1 MKKIFKLKGIE
12 NEASFEK
19 IEKSVGKIRGV
30 SEAALNS
37 EKGTLSVIFDE
48 KIRKS
53 INHSVAKAV
62 HKHERKAEVL
72 IRHKPKKKAAEDVHH
87 DHEHKH
93 EHNHEHCH
101 CDHEHDHN
109 HDHNHEH
116 KEHCHCDH
124 DHDHDHEHKEHCHC
138 DHDHKHEHNEHCHCD
153 HDHDHDH
160 EHEHKEHCH
169 CDHDHKHDHNEHC
182 HCDHDHEHNHEHKEH
197 SSSKKS
203 KAGKNISETV
213 FRLDELDCPHCASQ
227 IESELE
233 KKDGIVYAEINLINQ
248 ELRIGT
254 VKGKNSD
261 LFEAAKKAVKKYEP
275 GVDVIDDHAG
285 ENGEKKTSLA
295 KTLTSEKAMYIR
307 FGVGAALYAA
317 GFAMSLSGKLG
328 LAAYL
333 PVLIVS
339 YIILGGDVVI
349 GAVKNILSGRVFDE
363 KFLMTVST
371 IGAFA
376 IGEYPEAVA
385 VMLFYQIGEFFQSL
399 AVKRSRRSI
408 SDLMDIRPDSANL
421 WKDGE
426 ITVVAPEAVQVGN
439 IIVVKPG
446 EKIPLD
452 GEITEGE
459 TSLDTRA
466 LTGESVPRRAAVG
479 DSVLSGCINET
490 GAIKIKVIKAFGES
504 TASKILDLVE
514 NAAGRKAPTENFISV
529 FARYYTP
536 VVVIL
541 AVLLAVVPPLI
552 LHGGWAEWVRRC
564 FVFLV
569 ISCPCALVISIP
581 LTFFGGIGAA
591 SKKGILIKGSNYLE
605 ALNYVNTIVF
615 DKTGTL
621 TKGIFK
627 VTKLIPSDGV
637 TESELLKYAAASEKM
652 STHPIARSIA
662 AEYGDNA
669 DRLDVTNYH
678 EIPGHGVSA
687 EFEGRKLLAGSGKL
701 MAKNKIEYT
710 PVSDYGTVVYVA
722 AEDKLLGS
730 IVIADEIKPT
740 SAEAVSQLHKLG
752 VSRAVMLTGDTNDT
766 AKAVAELTGMDEF
779 YSELLP
785 AQKVEKLEDMFE
797 SSDSSGKIAFVGDG
811 INDAPVLARAD
822 VGVAMGALGSDAAIE
837 AADIVLMKDD
847 PSSLADAIKTARYTK
862 HIVTQNIVIVLA
874 VKVIILALGALG
886 LAGMWEA
893 VFGDVG
899 IMIIAVLNSMR
910 ILRKK

>member
-1 MKKIFKLKGIE
+1 MPVKGLIIMKKIFKLKGIE

-19 IEKSVGKIRGV
+19 IEKSVAKIRGV
-30 SEAALNS
+30 NEAALNI

-48 KIRKS
+48 NIRKS
-53 INHSVAKAV
+53 INRSVSKAV

-72 IRHKPKKKAAEDVHH
+72 IRHKPKKKTDVDNHN
-87 DHEHKH
+87 DHEQEH
-93 EHNHEHCH
+93 EHDHEHCH
-101 CDHEHDHN
+101 CG
-109 HDHNHEH
+109 
-116 KEHCHCDH
+116 
-124 DHDHDHEHKEHCHC
+124 
-138 DHDHKHEHNEHCHCD
+138 
-153 HDHDHDH
+153 HDHDH
-160 EHEHKEHCH
+160 EHEHKHEHKHEHGHNHEHDHEHCH
-169 CDHDHKHDHNEHC
+169 CGH
-182 HCDHDHEHNHEHKEH
+182 DHDHEHEHEHKHDHGHNHDHAHDHEHGHCGHDHDHNHDHEHKEH
-197 SSSKKS
+197 SSGPKNKT
-203 KAGKNISETV
+203 GKNISEAV
-213 FRLDELDCPHCASQ
+213 FRLDGLDCPHCASQ

-233 KKDGIVYAEINLINQ
+233 KKEGIVYAEINLINQ
-248 ELRIGT
+248 ELKIGT
-254 VKGKNSD
+254 VKGKNGD
-261 LFEAAKKAVKKYEP
+261 LLETAKKAVKKFEP
-275 GVDVIDDHAG
+275 GVDVIDDR
-285 ENGEKKTSLA
+285 NGEKDEKKASLA
-295 KTLTSEKAMYIR
+295 KKLTSEKAMYIR
-307 FGVGAALYAA
+307 FGVGTALYAA
-317 GFAMSLSGKLG
+317 GFAMSLSGKLD

-333 PVLIVS
+333 PVLIAS

-421 WKDGE
+421 CKDGE
-426 ITVVAPEAVQVGN
+426 ITVVSPENVQVGD

-452 GEITEGE
+452 GEIIEGE

-466 LTGESVPRRAAVG
+466 LTGESVPRRAVTG

-490 GAIKIKVIKAFGES
+490 GAVKIKVTKAFGES
-504 TASKILDLVE
+504 TSSKILDLVE

-552 LHGGWAEWVRRC
+552 LHGGWTEWIRRC

-591 SKKGILIKGSNYLE
+591 SKKGVLVKGSNYLE
-605 ALNYVNTIVF
+605 ALNYVDTIVF

-621 TKGIFK
+621 TKGVFK
-627 VTKLIPSDGV
+627 VTKLLPSDGV
-637 TESELLKYAAASEKM
+637 TENELLEYAAAAEKM

-662 AEYGDNA
+662 AQYGGNA
-669 DRLDVTNYH
+669 DNLDVTNYR

-687 EFEGRKLLAGSGKL
+687 EFEGKKLLAGSGKL
-701 MAKNKIEYT
+701 MSENKVTYK
-710 PVSDYGTVVYVA
+710 PVNDYGTVVYVA
-722 AEDKLLGS
+722 AEEKLLGS

-740 SAEAVSQLHKLG
+740 SAEAVSQLHELG
-752 VSRAVMLTGDTNDT
+752 VSRAVMLTGDNNDT

-785 AQKVEKLEDMFE
+785 AQKVEKLENLFE
-797 SSDSSGKIAFVGDG
+797 SSSDGGKIAFVGDG

-822 VGVAMGALGSDAAIE
+822 VGAAMGALGSDAAIE

-847 PSSLADAIKTARYTK
+847 PSSLADAIKIARYTK

-910 ILRKK
+910 ILRK